1 MLRRTSE
8 PLALSEASLLALRAS
23 MNAPVLSV
31 DYLPVGPARAAIVVF
46 AEEYGG
52 IGLAIGVR
60 SNENGQ
66 IAVFRNQAPIDASTR
81 VSDVLEPALATAE
94 RMGFLFDDD
103 LIAGGASGGG
113 RGQAMEIWAALMG
126 ELDEPGAP
134 DPDPADGATEPLDGL
149 DPAGLARADDE
160 DDDDE
165 LLLDDLAEVDLEEI
179 SLDLELGDELS
190 EAAVEA
196 TAVDEA
202 PAAKRSRQPKPAP
215 ASRKSAA
222 ARSLP
227 PSAKRT
233 EPDAGPSLS
242 KFRGAPAGAETE
254 EGEGTPSELARIPLK
269 KLRREGTR
277 RVPYLARLLSSF

>member
-31 DYLPVGPARAAIVVF
+31 DYLPVGPARAAIVAF

-113 RGQAMEIWAALMG
+113 RSQAMEIWAKLMG
-126 ELDEPGAP
+126 ELDEPDAP
-134 DPDPADGATEPLDGL
+134 DPDPADGPTERLDGV
-149 DPAGLARADDE
+149 DPAGLAGADD

-190 EAAVEA
+190 EAAAEA
-196 TAVDEA
+196 MAVDEA

-215 ASRKSAA
+215 TSRRSAA